1 MWQPLSFDTYFL
13 WKTHLLYRSSYLSV
27 SRKKYTFKTYVL
39 KHKKKYT
46 SLRARS
52 QRSTECC
59 CLINL
64 IFKFSVFFDAR
75 ATHTYISC
83 SSESSNTGKKLKMPQ
98 IFGHQDWGLCS
109 THSWH
114 GSMLLKKLK
123 KYVHISIYYLQ
134 TVSDLDFFFLIENC
148 IEKE

>member
-1 MWQPLSFDTYFL
+1 MFWNI
-13 WKTHLLYRSSYLSV
+13 
-27 SRKKYTFKTYVL
+27 
-39 KHKKKYT
+39 KKYT
-46 SLRARS
+46 SLRTRS

-98 IFGHQDWGLCS
+98 IFGHQDRGLCC
-109 THSWH
+109 THSWL
-114 GSMLLKKLK
+114 GPTLLKKTK
-123 KYVHISIYYLQ
+123 KVCTYISICYLL
-134 TVSDLDFFFLIENC
+134 TNSIWFRFFFLIENC
-148 IEKE
+148 TEKEIGSYISIEMSVKSTLQLF